1 MAHPRPPFA
10 LVFGPDGLTMA
21 GKVLVAV
28 LTLWALVVVMPDAL
42 RIVQPL
48 GTLGFSAD
56 NDGIVYGVDDA
67 GPAAKAGV
75 QPGDRLALD
84 VMSCRHP
91 GPACAQ
97 LLSVFGG
104 MGGLQYVRADS
115 KITLWIRAPGASRPR
130 QVTIASEPEQHGTSG
145 AARTLWRVAL
155 AADELGALAFI
166 LCGAWLF
173 WRRPCTMTAGFFAYA
188 LWFNPGQYFE
198 FYSWLQGRPVAMF
211 VQESLQAI
219 FQSIG
224 YVGFVVLALYFPN
237 DVSRP
242 RLRWVLTALPGVFAV
257 LTVLQFASFLNVFGI
272 GTELITRASYV
283 AGWSVDAAVLLYVLP
298 MVLRDQPPEE
308 KARTRW
314 LLTGCVVGLS
324 AFIFADFNEATTMSP
339 FTISETTIN
348 LLYFVNVL
356 TLAVV
361 IYTIRHHRVV
371 NVRLALTR
379 GVERFG
385 MIALVTALGAY
396 LIHRVDEQLGKEMQW
411 DEVAVSMGLVGATL
425 VWERVQEFAIEKL
438 DEVLFPR
445 FRRAIEELQHLAR
458 PLRDMTSV
466 PHVERTLIDRPVRAL
481 RISSAAV
488 FRVHRSGL
496 FLRYSSIG
504 WSSRSLRELMPDGKL
519 FTEYVKDG
527 IRPVRLRDTG
537 WAEGPLPRGVAEP
550 TVVVPI
556 RAFGRL
562 HAVVLYGAHASGD
575 DLSREEIDVLA
586 GLAAAA
592 TLAYQSTEAAALRRQ
607 VNALTRAQSRPREQP
622 V

>member
-1 MAHPRPPFA
+1 MVLSRPRFA
-10 LVFGPDGLTMA
+10 LLEAGRLTTP
-21 GKVLVAV
+21 GKVLVV
-28 LTLWALVVVMPDAL
+28 LLTLWALVVVMPDAL
-42 RIVQPL
+42 RIIRPL

-56 NDGIVYGVDDA
+56 NDGAIYSVDDG
-67 GPAAKAGV
+67 GPAAKAGLKA
-75 QPGDRLALD
+75 GDRLALD
-84 VMSCRHP
+84 VMSCRRG

-115 KITLWIRAPGASRPR
+115 SITLWIRAPAGVATDQPLRR
-130 QVTIASEPEQHGTSG
+130 VTIASQPEEHGATQTD
-145 AARTLWRVAL
+145 RTFWRLAL
-155 AADELGALAFI
+155 GADELGALAFI
-166 LCGAWLF
+166 LCSAWLL

-198 FYSWLQGRPVAMF
+198 FYSWLQGHPVAIF
-211 VQESLQAI
+211 AQETLQAV
-219 FQSIG
+219 FQSAG
-224 YVGFVVLALYFPN
+224 YVGFVVLALRFPN
-237 DVSRP
+237 DIARP
-242 RLRWVLTALPGVFAV
+242 RLRWVVAALPWLFAV

-272 GTELITRASYV
+272 GTEMITRASYI
-283 AGWSVDAAVLLYVLP
+283 AGWSVDAAVLLYILP
-298 MVLRDQPPEE
+298 AVLRDQPPEE

-379 GVERFG
+379 GIERFG
-385 MIALVTALGAY
+385 MWALVAALGAY
-396 LIHRVDEQLGKEMQW
+396 LIHRIDEQLGKEMQW
-411 DEVAVSMGLVGATL
+411 GELAVSLGLVGATL
-425 VWERVQEFAIEKL
+425 VWERVQEFAIERL

-445 FRRAIEELQHLAR
+445 FRRAIEELHHLAR
-458 PLRDMTSV
+458 RLRDVTSIA
-466 PHVERTLIDRPVRAL
+466 HVERALTERPVRAF

-488 FRVHRSGL
+488 FRRHRSGI
-496 FLRYSSIG
+496 FRRYSALG
-504 WSSRSLRELMPDGKL
+504 WSSRTVRELRPTGVL
-519 FTEYVKDG
+519 FSEYLKDG
-527 IRPVRLRDTG
+527 VHPVRLRDASWATG
-537 WAEGPLPRGVAEP
+537 ALPDGVAEP
-550 TVVVPI
+550 TVAVPI

-562 HAVVLYGAHASGD
+562 HAIVLYGAHASGD
-575 DLSREEIDVLA
+575 DLNGEEIEVLA
-586 GLAAAA
+586 GLAASA

-607 VNALTRAQSRPREQP
+607 VNALTRERTPA
-622 V
+622 